1 MSASAPPNWQLLES
15 PAQRRFHRKVTLL
28 SAAGT
33 FLDGYDLAVIAVA
46 LPVLT
51 KQWHLAPSLAA
62 PLAASAVVGMLIG
75 ALVVGR
81 LTDRLGRK
89 AMYLIDLIGFVLFAV
104 LTAAAQDVWQLM
116 LFRFLLGL
124 SLGADYPISATLLA
138 EYAPAAQRGAMMCR
152 MGAAWFA
159 GSATAYLV
167 GAALT
172 PLGGLGWRL
181 MLLLGAVFALLVI
194 WLRRAV
200 PESPR
205 WLRAQGRADDVEQV
219 MSYLGGGDAGSA
231 TAAAPELSGTRAGTG
246 TGSPAGTHPWRLLFS
261 RPVLRWTVFC
271 CAFWAVYTTAYYGIT
286 IYTPTLLN
294 SLTSNARQASIGSA
308 VVGVVGLLGSGIG
321 ILLVDRIGRRP
332 LIIVAFA
339 GLTLS
344 LAVLALTGSSS
355 LAVVAVL
362 LAVAVMCANGGPG
375 ILDFLYPTELLPTE
389 VRATGSGLATAVSRV
404 GGILGIVLFPDLVK
418 AWGISHALWLFVA
431 CGAAGTVICLLLAPE
446 TKGETL
452 EQLNERLL
460 PGYRPTEPG

>member
-1 MSASAPPNWQLLES
+1 VSATAPPNWQLLES

-51 KQWHLAPSLAA
+51 KQWHLSPGLAA

-81 LTDRLGRK
+81 LTDKLGRK

-116 LFRFLLGL
+116 IFRFLLGL

-138 EYAPAAQRGAMMCR
+138 EYAPAARRGAMMCR

-205 WLRAQGRADDVEQV
+205 WLRAQGRGDDVEQV
-219 MSYLGGGDAGSA
+219 LSYLGGGDAGSA
-231 TAAAPELSGTRAGTG
+231 TAPAPELSGDQTGSQAGSRAG
-246 TGSPAGTHPWRLLFS
+246 AHPWRLLFS

-294 SLTSNARQASIGSA
+294 SLTSNAQQASIGSA

-321 ILLVDRIGRRP
+321 ILLVDRVGRRP

-404 GGILGIVLFPDLVK
+404 GGILGIVVFPDLVK
-418 AWGISHALWLFVA
+418 AWGIAHALWLFVA

-452 EQLNERLL
+452 EELNERLL
-460 PGYRPTEPG
+460 PGYDPANA

>member
-1 MSASAPPNWQLLES
+1 VSASAPPNWQLLES
-15 PAQRRFHRKVTLL
+15 TEQRRFHRKVTLL

-51 KQWHLAPSLAA
+51 KQWHLSPGLTA

-81 LTDRLGRK
+81 LTDKLGRK
-89 AMYLIDLIGFVLFAV
+89 AMYLIDLVGFVVFAV

-116 LFRFLLGL
+116 IFRFLLGL
-124 SLGADYPISATLLA
+124 ALGADYPISATLLA
-138 EYAPAAQRGAMMCR
+138 EYAPAAHRGAMMCR

-159 GSATAYLV
+159 GSAVAYLV

-219 MSYLGGGDAGSA
+219 MSYLGGEAAGST
-231 TAAAPELSGTRAGTG
+231 TAPAPELSSGRTG
-246 TGSPAGTHPWRLLFS
+246 NSTGAHPWRLLFS

-271 CAFWAVYTTAYYGIT
+271 CSFWAVYTTAYYGIT

-294 SLTSNARQASIGSA
+294 SLTSNAQQASIGSA

-362 LAVAVMCANGGPG
+362 LAIGVMCANGGPG

-418 AWGISHALWLFVA
+418 AWGIAHALWLFVA
-431 CGAAGTVICLLLAPE
+431 CGAAGTVICLLMAPE
-446 TKGETL
+446 TKGQTL
-452 EQLNERLL
+452 EDLNARLL
-460 PGYRPTEPG
+460 PGYRPDQS